1 MGSASLDRKRRAR
14 IIPTEPCLIANEAV
28 GIERGGVPVSS
39 ESPEDKKRIEDAAKQ
54 PAVLEALVDALSDG
68 SRRGRQQA
76 ARIIAGVAREDPELL
91 VGHGAALVDALERP
105 EAQTRWECLEALT
118 RIIPLDA
125 RACEKAIPGAETALF
140 DEGSGPLRLA
150 AMRFLCALGA
160 TTEKR
165 SEKVWSLID
174 EGIQCWH
181 GDLEFQ
187 DMLLA
192 VIDFSQGKLA
202 PEVKKALG
210 DRMRFDA
217 TNGRG
222 MLKKRGSQIV
232 ENVS

>member
-1 MGSASLDRKRRAR
+1 MKSQTPEEKKQVD
-14 IIPTEPCLIANEAV
+14 EAV
-28 GIERGGVPVSS
+28 A
-39 ESPEDKKRIEDAAKQ
+39 DAA
-54 PAVLEALVDALSDG
+54 VLNALVEALSDG

-76 ARIIAGVAREDPELL
+76 ARVIAGIAESKPETL
-91 VGHGAALVDALERP
+91 VPYGTALADALERP
-105 EAQTRWECLEALT
+105 EAQTRWECLDALT
-118 RIIPLDA
+118 KIVPLDA
-125 RACEKAIPGAETALF
+125 RVCEKAVPGAETALF
-140 DEGSGPLRLA
+140 DEDSGPLRLA

-174 EGIQCWH
+174 EGIQCCH

-202 PEVKKALG
+202 PEVKAALAE
-210 DRMRFDA
+210 RMRFDA

-222 MLKKRGSQIV
+222 MLKRRASQIV
-232 ENVS
+232 ENCEK

>member
-1 MGSASLDRKRRAR
+1 M
-14 IIPTEPCLIANEAV
+14 
-28 GIERGGVPVSS
+28 SS
-39 ESPEDKKRIEDAAKQ
+39 ETSEEKKRVEDAIKQ
-54 PAVLEALVDALSDG
+54 PAVLESLVEALGDG

-76 ARIIAGVAREDPELL
+76 ARIIAGVARENPEL
-91 VGHGAALVDALERP
+91 VVPHASALVDALERP
-105 EAQTRWECLEALT
+105 EAQTRWECLDALVQ
-118 RIIPLDA
+118 IIPADS
-125 RACEKAIPGAETALF
+125 RACEKAVPGAESALF
-140 DEGSGPLRLA
+140 DEDSGPLRLA

-174 EGIQCWH
+174 EGIQCCH

-202 PEVKKALG
+202 PEVKAALA

-217 TNGRG
+217 SNGRG
-222 MLKKRGSQIV
+222 MLKRRASQIV
-232 ENVS
+232 ENCEK